1 LTASETMSDSTITE
15 KLTPLRKAAPRRPR
29 WLVIVAS
36 IFAGLVVLAAFF
48 FVADAIIRSSA
59 EASVAQQITSELPSD
74 VVAKDLTVHIGG
86 YSVIG
91 QYLAGSFD
99 EVTLTAKQVT
109 IGGVPVQARIVGHG
123 IPTDLAKPTQSIT
136 STLTISEAA
145 ANALISIPGATSQLV
160 FGDGTIGYSGSAK
173 VFGFPISFDATAS
186 PEADGLDILL
196 TPKSVNITGGPAHLD
211 LGAVVT
217 QLIGNKPFPV
227 CVAQY
232 LPTGATVTDVIVTPK
247 TAVVTV
253 SATNIVL
260 DKDTFDSHARC
271 S

>member
-1 LTASETMSDSTITE
+1 MGDSVSTE
-15 KLTPLRKAAPRRPR
+15 EFPPLPQAAPRRPR
-29 WLVIVAS
+29 WLVLAAA

-48 FVADAIIRSSA
+48 FVADAIIRSTA
-59 EASVAQQITSELPSD
+59 ETGVAEQINSELPSD
-74 VVAKDLTVHIGG
+74 VAVKDLTVQIGG
-86 YSVIG
+86 FSIIG

-99 EVTLTAKQVT
+99 EVTLTAKQVS
-109 IGGVPVQARIVGHG
+109 IGGVPVQARIVAHG
-123 IPTDLAKPTQSIT
+123 IPTDLTKPTRSIT

-145 ANALISIPGATSQLV
+145 ANKLITIPGATSQLV
-160 FGDGTIGYSGSAK
+160 FGNGTIGYSGSAK
-173 VFGFPISFDATAS
+173 VFGFPISFDATAT

-196 TPKSVNITGGPAHLD
+196 TPKTVNITGGPARLD

-232 LPTGATVTDVIVTPK
+232 LPKGATVTDVVVSAK
-247 TAVVTV
+247 TAVLTV

-260 DKDTFDSHARC
+260 DKNTFDTRAHC